1 MAKINYYYVYET
13 KNGSRSPLTKKAY
26 NQLVKNTS
34 PDLFI
39 IRIETGEDYQRF
51 IFKELNL

>member
-1 MAKINYYYVYET
+1 MSKINYYYVYET